1 MLICVVLVT
10 ASACGGGTPKPTA
23 TPRHRA
29 HALATPAATPAD
41 GNVYGAIGP
50 GKLSAAVQKITPRVY
65 VPNSE
70 SNTVDVIDPTT
81 YQVIDHFPV
90 GHLPQHITPSWDM
103 KHLYVD
109 NDLGNTLTELDPATG
124 KKVRTI
130 PVDDPYNLYFTPDGS
145 KAIVVA
151 ERMRRIDFYD
161 PNTWQRIGSYTVLHS
176 GPNHL
181 DFTQD
186 GRYLLISC
194 EFSGYIVKVD
204 VQTMQGV
211 AALDIGGKPTDVRI
225 SPDGKV
231 FYVAN
236 ETRDGVSVV
245 DINTMKELKFIP
257 SGAGTHGFVVSR
269 DGKSL
274 YVTNRN
280 AGTVSV
286 LDFATQSIT
295 QTWITG
301 GSPDM
306 GGVTADGRELWL
318 SGRYNGVVYVIDT
331 FTGHVKH
338 RIPVGSGPHG
348 VCVFP
353 QPGRFSLG
361 HTGNYR

>member
-1 MLICVVLVT
+1 MAPQL
-10 ASACGGGTPKPTA
+10 K
-23 TPRHRA
+23 
-29 HALATPAATPAD
+29 
-41 GNVYGAIGP
+41 
-50 GKLSAAVQKITPRVY
+50 QITPRVY

-70 SNTVDVIDPTT
+70 SNTVDVIDPST
-81 YQVIDHFPV
+81 YSVIDHFAV
-90 GHLPQHITPSWDM
+90 GRLPQHIAPSWDF

-109 NDLGNTLTELDPATG
+109 NDLGNSLTELDPATG

-130 PVDDPYNLYFTPDGS
+130 PVEDPYNLYFTPDGT

-151 ERMRRIDFYD
+151 ERFQRLDFYD
-161 PNTWQRIGSYTVLHS
+161 PNTWQKIGSYTVLHR

-181 DFTQD
+181 DFTPD
-186 GRYLLISC
+186 GKYFLISC
-194 EFSGYIVKVD
+194 EFSGYVIKVD
-204 VQTMQGV
+204 VQTMKGV
-211 AALDIGGKPTDVRI
+211 DALYVGGSPQDVRI

-236 ETRDGVSVV
+236 QDRNGVSVV

-257 SGAGTHGFVVSR
+257 TGAGTHGFVVSR

-274 YVTNRN
+274 YVTNRK
-280 AGTVSV
+280 AGTISV
-286 LDFATQSIT
+286 IDFATQQISA
-295 QTWITG
+295 TWIIG

-318 SGRYNGVVYVIDT
+318 SGRYNSDVYVIDT
-331 FTGHVKH
+331 FTGRVKH
-338 RIPVGSGPHG
+338 RIPVGTSPHG

-353 QPGRFSLG
+353 QPGRYSLG